1 MEQCGAM
8 WSSVEQSGGW
18 RLRVEVVLLEEAPG
32 SERANNND
40 LCQSWP

>member
-1 MEQCGAM
+1 MISYD
-8 WSSVEQSGGW
+8 WRRISVVEDSGGW
-18 RLRVEVVLLEEAPG
+18 RVEVVLLEEAPG